1 MSQIMKIIDERERKK
16 TKQKTNKQKK
26 IADRKMQRS
35 GEVIVKVCER

>member
-16 TKQKTNKQKK
+16 TKQKTNKKK
-26 IADRKMQRS
+26 KNADRKMQRS

>member
-26 IADRKMQRS
+26 NTDRKMQRS